1 MESPTSAVQV
11 KDCSINKPLHIESR
25 DKLVTLLLQTALII
39 INRMDIIRKQFDVSA
54 ERDSKANQEGR
65 TRKTRTVTF
74 RVDSRIVDGLQ
85 READNNGVS
94 LNILVNQLLKR
105 YYDWGKYES
114 KLNMMPVPKVIL
126 SSCMDISVDVIR
138 EIGTKGIEEYR
149 NKIVRHAAEI
159 AFDAMKDAVLLMKNQ
174 YNLWDVLE
182 VLREYMRASGIKADH
197 RIAGRKNIFV
207 IQHEM
212 GENWSL
218 FTQELLKLIFER
230 LAKVR
235 AESKITPN
243 TTVVEVTL

>member
-1 MESPTSAVQV
+1 MDSAREE
-11 KDCSINKPLHIESR
+11 L
-25 DKLVTLLLQTALII
+25 
-39 INRMDIIRKQFDVSA
+39 DVSLGQ
-54 ERDSKANQEGR
+54 DSKPNYKGR
-65 TRKTRTVTF
+65 AKKTRTVTF
-74 RVDSRIVDGLQ
+74 RVDSRIADGLQ
-85 READNNGVS
+85 READNAGVS

-114 KLNMMPVPKVIL
+114 KLNMMPVPKVML
-126 SSCMDISVDVIR
+126 SSCMDISVDIVG
-138 EIGTKGIEEYR
+138 EIGAKGSDEYR
-149 NKIVRHAAEI
+149 YKIVRHAAEI

-197 RIAGRKNIFV
+197 RIVGRKNIFV

-235 AESKITPN
+235 IESRITAN

>member
-1 MESPTSAVQV
+1 
-11 KDCSINKPLHIESR
+11 
-25 DKLVTLLLQTALII
+25 
-39 INRMDIIRKQFDVSA
+39 MDGISQKFDISA
-54 ERDSKANQEGR
+54 ESDYKGNQGAR
-65 TRKTRTVTF
+65 ARKTRTVTF
-74 RVDSRIVDGLQ
+74 RVDSRIVEGLQ
-85 READNNGVS
+85 READINGIS
-94 LNILVNQLLKR
+94 LNILINQLLKR

-114 KLNMMPVPKVIL
+114 KLNMMPVPKVML
-126 SSCMDISVDVIR
+126 SSCMDIWVDIVR
-138 EIGTKGIEEYR
+138 EIDTKDTEEYR
-149 NKIVRHAAEI
+149 NKLVRHAAEI
-159 AFDAMKDAVLLMKNQ
+159 AFDAIKDAVLLMKNQ

-197 RIAGRKNIFV
+197 RIAGKKNIFV

-235 AESKITPN
+235 VESSITAN

>member
-1 MESPTSAVQV
+1 MDSIREELDASGES
-11 KDCSINKPLHIESR
+11 N
-25 DKLVTLLLQTALII
+25 
-39 INRMDIIRKQFDVSA
+39 
-54 ERDSKANQEGR
+54 SKVDQGGR
-65 TRKTRTVTF
+65 AKKTRTVTF

-85 READNNGVS
+85 READNSGVS

-105 YYDWGKYES
+105 YNDWGKYES
-114 KLNMMPVPKVIL
+114 KLNMIPVPKVIL
-126 SSCMDISVDVIR
+126 SSCMDMLVEIVR
-138 EIGTKGIEEYR
+138 EIDTKRTEEYR

-182 VLREYMRASGIKADH
+182 VLREYMKASGIKADH

-212 GENWSL
+212 GENLSL
-218 FTQELLKLIFER
+218 FTQDILKLIFER
-230 LAKVR
+230 LAKVKI
-235 AESKITPN
+235 ESKITPN

>member
-1 MESPTSAVQV
+1 MGRDTS
-11 KDCSINKPLHIESR
+11 
-25 DKLVTLLLQTALII
+25 VTLLLESAPVRS
-39 INRMDIIRKQFDVSA
+39 NKMDIIREELDISSEIETVHGYK
-54 ERDSKANQEGR
+54 GR
-65 TRKTRTVTF
+65 AKKTRTVTF
-74 RVDSRIVDGLQ
+74 RIDSRIVDGLQ
-85 READNNGVS
+85 LEADNAGVS

-114 KLNMMPVPKVIL
+114 KLNMMPVPKVML
-126 SSCMDISVDVIR
+126 SSCMDISVDILR
-138 EIGTKGIEEYR
+138 EIDTKGTEEYR

-182 VLREYMRASGIKADH
+182 VLKEYMRASGIKADH

-212 GENWSL
+212 GKNWSL

-235 AESKITPN
+235 IESRITAN